1 MNGPT
6 LARRARLVA
15 SVHALAGATVQKL
28 WLLSPAAAVLQLRVP
43 RRTALVMVE
52 ARLGFAAVTSE
63 RPTSAEGAPTSQ
75 ATLRSA
81 LADARLVAAWLERAP
96 HARTTATRV
105 EFDTPAGARSL
116 IAGDGPSLLLVGPAA
131 EGERIV
137 WAAAG
142 AGPERR
148 PGAAYPKAEQVRVR
162 TAERGVDA
170 RGDAE
175 LLRKALSAEEAAGV
189 AARRHALE
197 KRLREEM
204 RRLRRTLAA
213 VEEDATRAAGALEDR
228 RRAELL
234 VPYQATIPRGARE
247 ARVPDWSDVDESGTP
262 REVVVPL
269 DPARSVSENIARWFR
284 RAQRY
289 QSAAARIAARRAEIS
304 TALSRAEQLSSRAAE
319 ISDAEALTALEA
331 EVARAGRPKKT
342 SRPTREAPR
351 LPYRTFRSSSGA
363 RILVGRSASDN
374 DTLTFGAARGNDLW
388 LHARGVQGSH
398 VVVPDPGDAP
408 DSRTLADAALLA
420 VHFSRARGE
429 DRAEV
434 SWTRRKHVRK
444 PRGAPPGSVLATQ
457 ERVLLVRTSE
467 VRLAALLSTEE

>member
-1 MNGPT
+1 VNGPT

-331 EVARAGRPKKT
+331 EAARSGRPKKT